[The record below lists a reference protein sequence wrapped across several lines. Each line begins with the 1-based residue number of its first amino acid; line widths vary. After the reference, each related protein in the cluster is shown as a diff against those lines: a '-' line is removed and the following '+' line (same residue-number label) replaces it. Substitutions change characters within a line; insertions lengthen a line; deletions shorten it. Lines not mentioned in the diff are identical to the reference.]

1 MLDSLSDL
9 PLARKLTEGEID
21 FEAEGARAVAAVV
34 TGKDNCVR
42 ALRDPET
49 PRFLRFV
56 QLLEINASTS
66 FDRFPSLSI
75 PLRSS

>member
-1 MLDSLSDL
+1 MQAALLDSLSDL

-21 FEAEGARAVAAVV
+21 FEAEGARAVSAVL

-49 PRFLRFV
+49 PSVFTIWEPDIRSLPFSM
-56 QLLEINASTS
+56 LLNAT
-66 FDRFPSLSI
+66 P
-75 PLRSS
+75 